1 MFLSKNSGC
10 DSCQTSMPRN
20 DIFTNIDIDQKYI
33 KNEEKNFSMM
43 PGMGMGMKSGNC
55 GCVCNKGMNPMMS
68 MGGCKM
74 QPVYEQPI
82 EKCIHR
88 TICHEV
94 PHVCPINTKI
104 INHHVYKHTYSP
116 CYSCCE
122 ENEVCQINEGSCC
135 CFK

>member
-1 MFLSKNSGC
+1 MLFNKNKQCGIYN
-10 DSCQTSMPRN
+10 SMPVN
-20 DIFTNIDIDQKYI
+20 DVYSNMDMSQNYMKHDM
-33 KNEEKNFSMM
+33 SMK
-43 PGMGMGMKSGNC
+43 GESC
-55 GCVCNKGMNPMMS
+55 GCGCKKDMNYMTN

-104 INHHVYKHTYSP
+104 INHHIYRHTYSP

-122 ENEVCQINEGSCC
+122 ENQVSQVNEGSCC